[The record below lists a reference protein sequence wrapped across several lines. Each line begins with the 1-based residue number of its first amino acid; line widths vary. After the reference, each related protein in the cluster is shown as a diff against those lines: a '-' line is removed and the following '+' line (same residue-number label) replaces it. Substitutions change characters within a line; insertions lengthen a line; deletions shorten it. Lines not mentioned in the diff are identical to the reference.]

1 MTGKRGGG
9 KKVEVFSLMRKTTL
23 PVVVGIFLLFGE
35 VFAYGPPP
43 CWETVVPQNVVGF
56 DFEIASVVQGP
67 DKSGLYTY
75 TYTLYR
81 LDNGGSAIYR
91 EISHLSFW
99 FPCGPA
105 AERSVLNGKYGITV
119 TYTDAG
125 RCPFVEMG
133 ETGGMAEPVMDKACR
148 KFWGFKLDQCV
159 DTEEKMFLFP
169 NLNGISF
176 PSDPDDPYCTIT
188 FKSATGPEWGK
199 WLVKGGDGKS
209 GLYDSGYLKVPTCI
223 SAVDSGNMTWGEIK
237 VMYR

>member
-1 MTGKRGGG
+1 VTGNGDGD
-9 KKVEVFSLMRKTTL
+9 KKVEVFDFMPKSALL
-23 PVVVGIFLLFGE
+23 VVLGICLLFGQAL
-35 VFAYGPPP
+35 AYGPPP
-43 CWETVVPQNVVGF
+43 CWETVAPQNVVGF

-75 TYTLYR
+75 TYTIYR

-91 EISHLSFW
+91 EISHFSFW

-105 AERSVLNGKYGITV
+105 GEKDMVNGIYGVTV
-119 TYTDAG
+119 TCTDAG
-125 RCPFVEMG
+125 HCPKVEMG
-133 ETGGMAEPVMDKACR
+133 ETNGMAEPVMDKSCK
-148 KFWGFKLDQCV
+148 KFWGFRLDECV

-176 PSDPDDPYCTIT
+176 PFDPDDPYCTIT
-188 FKSATGPEWGK
+188 FKCRSAFEWGK

-209 GLYDSGYLKVPTCI
+209 GLYDSGDIKVPSCF
-223 SAVDSGNMTWGEIK
+223 SPVDAGNMSWGAIK